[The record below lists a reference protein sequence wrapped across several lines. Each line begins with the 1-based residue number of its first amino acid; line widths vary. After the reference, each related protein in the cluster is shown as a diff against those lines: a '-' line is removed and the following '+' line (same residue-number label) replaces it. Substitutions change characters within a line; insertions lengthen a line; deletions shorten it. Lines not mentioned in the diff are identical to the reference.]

1 MNILTSKLRIA
12 VAALAVMA
20 LPALAA
26 AAPAR
31 PVKTAKRIAGSVDS
45 NGRLSDREWDAARRE
60 RLVKRFLDL
69 DTNRSGTVSRSEARR
84 ASAARVL
91 EYFGKIDVNH
101 DGVISRGEMIH
112 SEHLIWGMEGTQK
125 FVKKYTK

>member
-45 NGRLSDREWDAARRE
+45 NDNGRLSDREWDAARRE

-91 EYFGKIDVNH
+91 EY